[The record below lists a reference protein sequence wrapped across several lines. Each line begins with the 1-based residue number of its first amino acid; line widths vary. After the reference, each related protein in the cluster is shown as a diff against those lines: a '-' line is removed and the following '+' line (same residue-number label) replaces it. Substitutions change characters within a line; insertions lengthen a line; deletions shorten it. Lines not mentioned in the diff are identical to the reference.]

1 MVYFTKSILVG
12 YSKSLLYSITMQR
25 ILLPFLVHLGLLSC
39 FLLYPTSIAQQ
50 TTATTVSADDCRNS
64 SVAVG
69 FHLIAST
76 KSLGKVSI
84 GDRLLFLFARVRS
97 GQGVCD
103 EEVRGR
109 GDNILQSFVSTGR
122 KFSTGSDVLITQSIY
137 SRVMVVGRQYGTD
150 QNDGMIFI
158 SPTPLPCTLIHMN
171 HL

>member
-1 MVYFTKSILVG
+1 M
-12 YSKSLLYSITMQR
+12 
-25 ILLPFLVHLGLLSC
+25 
-39 FLLYPTSIAQQ
+39 
-50 TTATTVSADDCRNS
+50 
-64 SVAVG
+64 G

-76 KSLGKVSI
+76 KPLGKVSI

-158 SPTPLPCTLIHMN
+158 SQPRHSHSYESFIKQTGDPRYAFYHVFKSADYRVEQLQEVSVGIKGEFFFLNP
-171 HL
+171 